1 MLPNNMTGAE
11 SADDGKSSPGDKS
24 PGGERPA
31 ARPLAKLAL
40 LLGTLV
46 VVVALLELG
55 FRFAG
60 YGPSTHLRWFAH
72 PDLHYTAAPNQQGTV
87 QVADEG
93 AGERTIHVYIN
104 GYGQRCD
111 DFLLEKEPGEFRVVV
126 LGDSLTFGP
135 GVGNDETFALQAESL
150 LNHEQGESGSGESFV
165 RLVNVAAN
173 GYSTIH
179 YLRWMETQL
188 ETYRPDLVVMGLYIG
203 NDLVIATRNRLFN
216 PVPFP
221 GVVRNSAI
229 GHYLLENHRPVLM
242 DLAEAMAPAESQ
254 SRLLEPIDKSL
265 RRFVNVPEDELGYD
279 DKVLL
284 WRHAM
289 GHVTRMRELAE
300 AAGIPFVCLLIP
312 QSHMV
317 SNDNDYPL
325 HGWLRRGVERAGLS
339 VILPD
344 AELRPLGMQ
353 GWHSYDPGH
362 LNVDGHAA
370 VGRALARGLRELG
383 YVP

>member
-1 MLPNNMTGAE
+1 
-11 SADDGKSSPGDKS
+11 
-24 PGGERPA
+24 
-31 ARPLAKLAL
+31 LAKLAL